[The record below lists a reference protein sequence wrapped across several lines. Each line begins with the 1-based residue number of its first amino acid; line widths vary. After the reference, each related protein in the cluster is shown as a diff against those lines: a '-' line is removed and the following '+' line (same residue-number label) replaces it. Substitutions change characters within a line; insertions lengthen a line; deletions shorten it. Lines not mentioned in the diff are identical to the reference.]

1 MTASKPLLNV
11 RNLSIDFISENNT
24 TTALKNI
31 SFSVNKGE
39 IVALVGE
46 SGSGK
51 SVTALSILQ
60 LIPSPPVVYKEGQI
74 IFSENN
80 EAPVDILKAGPKEI
94 QTLRG
99 NKIAMIFQ
107 EPMTSLNPVL
117 TCGNQVM
124 ESILLHKKISA
135 GEAKQETITWFEKV
149 KLPDPAGMF
158 HRYPHQLSG
167 GQKQRV
173 MIAIAMCCHPLLL
186 ICDEPTTALDVT
198 VQKTILQLI
207 KELQQQ
213 QDMGVLFIT
222 HDLGVVA
229 EIADRAIVLYKGE
242 IAEENKVEEQPLQSQ
257 EERDENALEQSKR
270 TYAKLDLHGHN
281 ITGKIKRS
289 LYSSPAQ
296 LSAASSDAFLQKMPE
311 LQYSHR
317 AAVNDSRNDQNA
329 DRYLMFKDSE
339 GRFIRISKK
348 LTSLFCCVSGEEQD
362 DNCTDQLKKW
372 REKIA
377 SSSFIPSP
385 DNFMDILDL
394 VSSLQ
399 DTRN

>member
-1 MTASKPLLNV
+1 MNSSWNDRIKNTEETPPGNGWDKIAASLDESFNGYQFPVTLYNLEANPPADTWHKINSALDEDQTPAIPLKKIISSRLFIRYAAAACLVGLLSFAAIKFFGINKIKVGTAIENSAAASK
-11 RNLSIDFISENNT
+11 
-24 TTALKNI
+24 NI
-31 SFSVNKGE
+31 LPQS
-39 IVALVGE
+39 AAPE
-46 SGSGK
+46 S
-51 SVTALSILQ
+51 
-60 LIPSPPVVYKEGQI
+60 
-74 IFSENN
+74 
-80 EAPVDILKAGPKEI
+80 KA
-94 QTLRG
+94 
-99 NKIAMIFQ
+99 
-107 EPMTSLNPVL
+107 V
-117 TCGNQVM
+117 
-124 ESILLHKKISA
+124 
-135 GEAKQETITWFEKV
+135 
-149 KLPDPAGMF
+149 
-158 HRYPHQLSG
+158 
-167 GQKQRV
+167 
-173 MIAIAMCCHPLLL
+173 
-186 ICDEPTTALDVT
+186 
-198 VQKTILQLI
+198 
-207 KELQQQ
+207 
-213 QDMGVLFIT
+213 
-222 HDLGVVA
+222 
-229 EIADRAIVLYKGE
+229 
-242 IAEENKVEEQPLQSQ
+242 EQPLQSQ